1 MTEMMIVVRGF
12 IPARLRSSRKPGT
25 RDLPGETGSQ
35 VLGLLR
41 SPTGI
46 NPLATEDVIAT
57 EDPIAPEDPIATVPI
72 EGEHPVL
79 TEMMIVARGFI
90 PARLRSSR
98 KPGTRDFPGE
108 IGSQVLGLLRS
119 PAGINPLATEVP
131 IATEDRIAPEDP
143 IATVPIEGST
153 RF

>member
-1 MTEMMIVVRGF
+1 MTGMMTVARGF

-25 RDLPGETGSQ
+25 CDLPGETGSQ

-46 NPLATEDVIAT
+46 NPLATEV
-57 EDPIAPEDPIATVPI
+57 PIAT
-72 EGEHPVL
+72 GDL
-79 TEMMIVARGFI
+79 
-90 PARLRSSR
+90 
-98 KPGTRDFPGE
+98 
-108 IGSQVLGLLRS
+108 
-119 PAGINPLATEVP
+119 
-131 IATEDRIAPEDP
+131 IATEDRIASEAP

>member
-1 MTEMMIVVRGF
+1 MT
-12 IPARLRSSRKPGT
+12 
-25 RDLPGETGSQ
+25 
-35 VLGLLR
+35 
-41 SPTGI
+41 
-46 NPLATEDVIAT
+46 
-57 EDPIAPEDPIATVPI
+57 
-72 EGEHPVL
+72 
-79 TEMMIVARGFI
+79 VARGFI

-119 PAGINPLATEVP
+119 PTGINPLATG
-131 IATEDRIAPEDP
+131 DRIAPEDP

>member
-12 IPARLRSSRKPGT
+12 IPARLRSSCKTGT

-35 VLGLLR
+35 GLGLLR

-46 NPLATEDVIAT
+46 NPLATE
-57 EDPIAPEDPIATVPI
+57 
-72 EGEHPVL
+72 
-79 TEMMIVARGFI
+79 
-90 PARLRSSR
+90 
-98 KPGTRDFPGE
+98 
-108 IGSQVLGLLRS
+108 
-119 PAGINPLATEVP
+119 VP
-131 IATEDRIAPEDP
+131 IATEDLIAPGDL

>member
-1 MTEMMIVVRGF
+1 LNGMMIVARGF

-25 RDLPGETGSQ
+25 CDLPLETGSQ

-46 NPLATEDVIAT
+46 NPLATGDRIAT
-57 EDPIAPEDPIATVPI
+57 EDPITT
-72 EGEHPVL
+72 G
-79 TEMMIVARGFI
+79 
-90 PARLRSSR
+90 
-98 KPGTRDFPGE
+98 
-108 IGSQVLGLLRS
+108 
-119 PAGINPLATEVP
+119 N
-131 IATEDRIAPEDP
+131 P